1 MIAHYLKVAFR
12 NLWKYKTQHLIALVG
27 VGVALLCFSI
37 CLYVVRYA
45 FSMNHCFAN
54 YEWIA
59 ELNIR
64 DMKEEKVLNCTPAT
78 LAEELRLQK
87 PDGIE
92 ALCVVDYSPIERPF
106 NVEMPDGKQ
115 LPYSFAVAETDSS
128 FFQVLTPQI
137 LCGSA
142 EVSKMM
148 PNSLVVSESMAR
160 RVYGDIRQAV
170 GKQLVLMRRLYT
182 SPDSTPRTGGTV
194 YTIQAVIEDI
204 PENNSIAFM
213 KHLDMFSL
221 NDSEGIIQ
229 NDARYAIIG
238 SSTYALLRK
247 GFTPDQLNEWFY
259 RSKQTHRVQDTN
271 FAVEAHPMGDRD
283 WNGGLLRT
291 MVWTTMV
298 AGVLI
303 LLVALLNFFHL
314 LVGSFLTRMREFSI
328 RRMAGA
334 SGGSLFVQLFTQS
347 ALLVLLAGLLTGV
360 CIEVMAPWLRLEMAG
375 LSLQFDTSLLMVQ
388 CFEYLAGLLGL
399 CAWVCGIVVWKV
411 RRTQVHAGVSGGV
424 HRGGKRR
431 LRNLLLGAQLF
442 ICWVFISLA
451 AALYLQSDKTGRT
464 LFGTLSLEEKE
475 QILSIPMDFSFM
487 NAVQKQ
493 DLIHQFKNLSGVE
506 EVLPA
511 DINYLGGV
519 SGTGMYM
526 EKDNKDSY
534 VDVNVMRVT
543 PGFFRFMHIPMRS
556 GHTLRESS
564 DLVIDE
570 ALSRR
575 LGKDIMGKPL
585 YNYDGDAYTV
595 KGVCQ
600 TFVSSVYYDSEGF
613 IFFLSGFD
621 DYCGHCYVKC
631 KEGQAETVSQEVRK
645 ILKKRCRKVWK

>member
-54 YEWIA
+54 YERIA

-64 DMKEEKVLNCTPAT
+64 DMKEGKVLNYTPAT

-115 LPYSFAVAETDSS
+115 LPYTFFVAETDSS
-128 FFQVLTPQI
+128 FFQVLTPKI

-182 SPDSTPRTGGTV
+182 SPDSTPPTGGTV

-229 NDARYAIIG
+229 NDARYAII
-238 SSTYALLRK
+238 SSFTYALLRK
-247 GFTPDQLNEWFY
+247 GFTPEQLNEWFY
-259 RSKQTHRVQDTN
+259 RSKQTHRMHDTS

-314 LVGSFLTRMREFSI
+314 LAGSFLTRMREFSI
-328 RRMAGA
+328 RRVAGA
-334 SGGSLFVQLFTQS
+334 SGDSLFVQLFTQS

-375 LSLQFDTSLLMVQ
+375 LYLQFDASLLMVQ
-388 CFEYLAGLLGL
+388 SLEYLAGLLGV
-399 CAWVCGIVVWKV
+399 CAWMCGIVVWKV
-411 RRTQVHAGVSGGV
+411 RRMQVHAGVTGGV
-424 HRGGKRR
+424 HRGGERDGCGICCWECSCSSVGFLSHWQR
-431 LRNLLLGAQLF
+431 HF
-442 ICWVFISLA
+442 ICNRI
-451 AALYLQSDKTGRT
+451 KR
-464 LFGTLSLEEKE
+464 
-475 QILSIPMDFSFM
+475 
-487 NAVQKQ
+487 
-493 DLIHQFKNLSGVE
+493 
-506 EVLPA
+506 
-511 DINYLGGV
+511 
-519 SGTGMYM
+519 
-526 EKDNKDSY
+526 
-534 VDVNVMRVT
+534 DV
-543 PGFFRFMHIPMRS
+543 PCS
-556 GHTLRESS
+556 GH
-564 DLVIDE
+564 
-570 ALSRR
+570 
-575 LGKDIMGKPL
+575 
-585 YNYDGDAYTV
+585 
-595 KGVCQ
+595 
-600 TFVSSVYYDSEGF
+600 
-613 IFFLSGFD
+613 
-621 DYCGHCYVKC
+621 
-631 KEGQAETVSQEVRK
+631 
-645 ILKKRCRKVWK
+645 